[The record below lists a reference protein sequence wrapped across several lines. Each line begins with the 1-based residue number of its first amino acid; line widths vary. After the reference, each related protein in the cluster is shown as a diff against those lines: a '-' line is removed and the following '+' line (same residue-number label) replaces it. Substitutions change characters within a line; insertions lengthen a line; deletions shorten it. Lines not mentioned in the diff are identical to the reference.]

1 LHVQFQTVTDP
12 TADALV
18 FTHDVQTGIPVLSA

>member
-1 LHVQFQTVTDP
+1 LHVQFQMVTDP
-12 TADALV
+12 TGDALV